1 MSKAKNTPAKASLWN
16 YVKMLFKIKL
26 PWLYLALII
35 VTSGINIFINSQFA
49 YAMADVMNLSEDGT
63 LNVGVLV
70 TFALVMVAMSLC
82 AAANLIFTGMATEF
96 INRNLRKLMWKK
108 VMRLPQ
114 SFHGADLGETLVSRI
129 TTDCDQASAI
139 ITDVINIVM
148 GLSGCIAY
156 IIQMY
161 ALSIPLSNSVIFMLP
176 LSLVLGYIYGKLRF
190 ITGKRN
196 QEKLSNST
204 AYLIERAKG
213 MSLIKVAD
221 TAALE
226 RKNGEKCFQ
235 DQYQVELQVGGLGVF
250 NTLYNRALGELG
262 RFIPLIFGAT
272 LVAAGTLDIPTIME
286 FYLLSMNTGTSFANM
301 VNYFGNVR
309 NCLGCLSRVIE
320 IVYAPTEDTE
330 TGETMDVPDQDIRF
344 EDVTFG
350 YTGEP
355 VLRELNVLIP
365 KNKVTAVIG
374 ANGSGK
380 TTLFRLLER
389 LYDPQSGVI
398 YFGGKDVK
406 AYKLGDWRRAFAAVS
421 QDCPILEGTIRE
433 NITYGCRRRVSQ
445 EELEKVAKM
454 ANIYELV
461 QSLPEGF
468 DTHVAAGGANFSGGQ
483 RQCIA
488 IARAIMSNPDY
499 LLLDEA
505 TSNLDAK
512 SAGAVTEAVH
522 NLMAG
527 RTTLIIAHNLS
538 AIRHADNVIVLQGGK
553 VVAGGTPGQ
562 VIEASETYRDF
573 VLCQGGEA

>member
-1 MSKAKNTPAKASLWN
+1 MSKQNNAPVKASLWN
-16 YVKMLFKIKL
+16 YVKMLFKMKL
-26 PWLYLALII
+26 PWLYLALVIA
-35 VTSGINIFINSQFA
+35 TSAINIFISSQFA
-49 YAMADVMNLSEDGT
+49 YAMSSVMQLSEDGT
-63 LNVGVLV
+63 LNVGTLV
-70 TFALVMVAMSLC
+70 SFALIMVAMTLC
-82 AAANLIFTGMATEF
+82 TTANLIFTGMATEF

-139 ITDVINIVM
+139 ITDMINIVM
-148 GLSGCIAY
+148 GLSGCITY
-156 IIQMY
+156 VIQMY
-161 ALSIPLSNSVIFMLP
+161 TLSVPLSNAVIFMLP

-196 QEKLSNST
+196 QEKLSDST

-213 MSLIKVAD
+213 LSLIKVAD
-221 TAALE
+221 TAGLE
-226 RKNGEKCFQ
+226 RENGKKCFQ
-235 DQYQVELQVGGLGVF
+235 DQYNVELQVGGLGVF
-250 NTLYNRALGELG
+250 NVLYNRALSELG
-262 RFIPLIFGAT
+262 RFIPFIFGAA
-272 LVAAGTLDIPTIME
+272 LVAAGTLDIPTIMA
-286 FYLLSMNTGTSFANM
+286 FYMLSMNTGTSFANM

-309 NCLGCLSRVIE
+309 SCLGCLSRVIE
-320 IVYAPTEDTE
+320 IIYAPTEDTE
-330 TGETMDVPDQDIRF
+330 QGEAMDVPDQDIRF
-344 EDVTFG
+344 ENVTFG
-350 YTGEP
+350 YAGEP
-355 VLRELNVLIP
+355 ILRELNVLIP
-365 KNKVTAVIG
+365 KDKVTAVIG

-398 YFGGKDVK
+398 YFGDRDVK
-406 AYKLGDWRRAFAAVS
+406 NYKLGDWRRAFASVS

-433 NITYGCRRRVSQ
+433 NITYGCRRKVSQ

-468 DTHVAAGGANFSGGQ
+468 DSQVAAGGANFSGGQ

-488 IARAIMSNPDY
+488 IARAIMGNPDY

-512 SAGAVTEAVH
+512 SAGAVTEAIH

-527 RTTLIIAHNLS
+527 RTTLIIAHNLN
-538 AIRHADNVIVLQGGK
+538 AIRHADNVIVLQDGK
-553 VVAGGTPGQ
+553 IAASGAPDQ
-562 VIEASETYRDF
+562 VIDASEAYRDF
-573 VLCQGGEA
+573 VLCQSGRA